1 MKKLK
6 RKLRARAGMTLTEL
20 LAAIAI
26 MALLGTAISVGTSA
40 ALRVYRASTAVSEA
54 GVLKSTLAAAIMDEL
69 RYATDIDAGA
79 SPVTY
84 RSATYGKNVSITVDS
99 EGRLLV
105 KGDSIKEP
113 QPLVGSKTYTSGLT
127 VKALD
132 IVYGEGVFTVTL
144 TVGDAD
150 GELTSTAAFKIDPI
164 NE

>member
-6 RKLRARAGMTLTEL
+6 RKLHSRVGMTLTEL

-69 RYATDIDAGA
+69 RYATDIDADA

-84 RSATYGKNVSITVDS
+84 RSDTYGKNVSITVSTADDS
-99 EGRLLV
+99 KGQLLI
-105 KGDSIKEP
+105 KG
-113 QPLVGSKTYTSGLT
+113 QPLVGSKTYTSGLV

-132 IVYGEGVFTVTL
+132 IDYREGVFTVTL
-144 TVGDAD
+144 TVGETD
-150 GELTSTAAFKIDPI
+150 GEITSTAVFKIDPI

>member
-6 RKLRARAGMTLTEL
+6 RKLCARAGMTLTEL

-26 MALLGTAISVGTSA
+26 MALLGTAISVGTGA

-84 RSATYGKNVSITVDS
+84 RSDTYGKNTSITVSTADDS
-99 EGRLLV
+99 EGQLLV
-105 KGDSIKEP
+105 KE
-113 QPLVGSKTYTSGLT
+113 QPLVGSRTYTSGLT
-127 VKALD
+127 VKTLD
-132 IVYGEGVFTVTL
+132 IVYDEGVFTVTL